1 MPAPPP
7 SAAAAPATPAQAERE
22 ALRRQHLVREL
33 TPQENGTGVDQLP
46 GGVYGFTYTPGCH
59 DSPLFRERKH
69 STFEV
74 HKLADGE
81 VALIGFVPEETLG
94 LIQAGGESAAL
105 RLHPAP
111 TPEAPHLAVIPSSRI
126 ARIKEHSTRDDG
138 ALRLDLGPR
147 QEQQF
152 IN

>member
-1 MPAPPP
+1 MPTQEPSAGTAPP
-7 SAAAAPATPAQAERE
+7 AAPAQAERE
-22 ALRRQHLVREL
+22 ALRRHHQVRPL
-33 TPQENGTGVDQLP
+33 TPAENGTGVDQLP

-59 DSPLFRERKH
+59 DSPLFREGKH

-126 ARIKEHSTRDDG
+126 ARLKEHSTRDDS
-138 ALRLDLGPR
+138 ALRLDLGPGR
-147 QEQQF
+147 QQLV
-152 IN
+152 N